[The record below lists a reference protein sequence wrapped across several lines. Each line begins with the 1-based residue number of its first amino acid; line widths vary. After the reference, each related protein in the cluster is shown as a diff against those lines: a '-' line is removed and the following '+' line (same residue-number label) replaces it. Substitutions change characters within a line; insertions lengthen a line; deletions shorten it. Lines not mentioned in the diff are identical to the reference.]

1 MKKSAESL
9 RMVQQVLKIFS
20 EKCKEDNP
28 EMTKRWLSG
37 LDYRYIPGKNH
48 IDAQLNN
55 PAATFNRSQIKEPL
69 CDIILMPYLFQFHWL
84 LLVIDVECSALKIL
98 DSHEKQTDSET
109 RVVEAFTT
117 FIKSLVEYAHI
128 KPPMISQ
135 IVEYTSL
142 TTYIECIERGISM
155 DENLVPAKLRREMA
169 RAILRTS
176 EDMKDCCLYCR
187 IDPIPKF
194 QLRSSFKLMVFA
206 NVGNRIQAQELD
218 LELKYLLDLL

>member
-1 MKKSAESL
+1 MIPS
-9 RMVQQVLKIFS
+9 KIVNAVTLTIPLFHGS
-20 EKCKEDNP
+20 RLFNKFP
-28 EMTKRWLSG
+28 GWLSG
-37 LDYRYIPGKNH
+37 WIIDIYTASH
-48 IDAQLNN
+48 IDTWLNN
-55 PAATFNRSQIKEPL
+55 SYFPTDVSSKTISVDVGEDKPKRLSSASSIAQIKEPL
-69 CDIILMPYLFQFHWL
+69 CDIILMPYLFSVSLAL
-84 LLVIDVECSALKIL
+84 L
-98 DSHEKQTDSET
+98 
-109 RVVEAFTT
+109 
-117 FIKSLVEYAHI
+117 
-128 KPPMISQ
+128 
-135 IVEYTSL
+135 
-142 TTYIECIERGISM
+142 ECIERGISM